1 MESRMTTPTS
11 HTHLSMM
18 VVIGVEMVVKF
29 GVRSVLLVTWFTV
42 VCASEVCCGIKYPLL
57 LLHMCLV
64 LLNQIWCDLFLYL
77 QLLALLCG
85 VLCLLQLQGVMCVC
99 VCVCGVMCGGDVC
112 VWGIMC
118 GGDVCE
124 CVCVHECVHEGACF
138 DHMQGWCVY
147 DSRAHILNN
156 SYQPPSASAPTPCCR
171 PSSQMAQDLFVLCLK
186 N

>member
-42 VCASEVCCGIKYPLL
+42 VCASEVRCGIKYPLL

-99 VCVCGVMCGGDVC
+99 VCVWGVMCGGDVC
-112 VWGIMC
+112 VWGI
-118 GGDVCE
+118 
-124 CVCVHECVHEGACF
+124 CV
-138 DHMQGWCVY
+138 
-147 DSRAHILNN
+147 
-156 SYQPPSASAPTPCCR
+156 
-171 PSSQMAQDLFVLCLK
+171 
-186 N
+186 